1 MADELP
7 LVAIIILNWNRREDT
22 VACLTSL
29 QNSSYPNCLIILV
42 DNGSSDG
49 TANHIRNCFPTV
61 HVLENGQNLG
71 FAEGNNVGIR
81 YAMARGARY
90 LYLLNNDTIV
100 DAQCIQHLADA
111 GQAYPAAGALCPTV
125 ISMSQPERLEF
136 AGATWSPQEAVFKFH
151 RPSQTDNLHQDRQVI
166 ETDTL
171 LGCALFCTAAAI
183 SAIGMLDP
191 RFYLLWEES
200 DWCARAR
207 SRGFSLLYV
216 PAAKIWHKGS
226 VSFSEGR
233 WSVQYRYYFIRNRLL
248 WFEKNL
254 HGAERRRAMMQ
265 VIKELYWYTVTAKQ
279 AKRRFQGDDKWR
291 ATFFGLRDYFL
302 RRFGPRVVK

>member
-1 MADELP
+1 M
-7 LVAIIILNWNRREDT
+7 
-22 VACLTSL
+22 
-29 QNSSYPNCLIILV
+29 V

-49 TANHIRNCFPTV
+49 TANQVRDSFPNV
-61 HVLENGQNLG
+61 HVIANGQNLG

-81 YAMARGARY
+81 HAMEKGAQY
-90 LYLLNNDTIV
+90 LYLLNNDTVV
-100 DAQCIQHLADA
+100 DAHCIQHLVDA
-111 GQAYPAAGALCPTV
+111 GRAHPAAGALCPTV
-125 ISMSQPERLEF
+125 ISMARPDKLEF
-136 AGATWSPQEAVFKFH
+136 AGATWSPQEFVFKFH
-151 RPSQTDNLHQDRQVI
+151 TLSQTDTLHEDRQVI

-226 VSFSEGR
+226 ASFSTGR

-248 WFEKNL
+248 WYEKNL
-254 HGAERRRAMMQ
+254 HGAERWQAMMK
-265 VIKELYWYTVTAKQ
+265 VIKELYWYTITGRQ
-279 AKRRFQGDDKWR
+279 AGRRLQDDDKWR
-291 ATFFGLRDYFL
+291 GTFFGVRDYFL
-302 RRFGPRVVK
+302 RRFGQQVVN